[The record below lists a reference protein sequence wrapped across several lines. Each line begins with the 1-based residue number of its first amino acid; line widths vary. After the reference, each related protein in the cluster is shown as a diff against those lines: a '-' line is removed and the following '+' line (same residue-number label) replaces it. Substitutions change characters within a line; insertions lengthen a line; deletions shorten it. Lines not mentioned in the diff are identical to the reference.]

1 MKLILTLLLAGIT
14 HNAFTQ
20 TMVDHYELG
29 EYSKAIESFKNI
41 ESPTVEDQLLLAKA
55 YCTKGMTLECINTYQ
70 KALANVEVD
79 ELLKSKFQYAKILQT
94 QRKYKKADSL
104 FSNLLN
110 VMPENAEFLYQKG
123 KIGNSLKKIAFHQ
136 YYLEALLYD
145 PKHIKAAHEA
155 SRYFMEVDNLKMAK
169 NICLKTLE
177 KVPHTPRLINLL
189 AQIHYREED
198 YTTSLNYI
206 NELVNLKSDL
216 PKFIYEIKGNS
227 FLKLNQNNN
236 ALTAFKKAF
245 KIDSKDPQICL
256 KIAELYL
263 LLEEHQKAQKYL
275 FRYQFLRDTSLW
287 EYNFLMGKM
296 YMQKKEYKMAFY
308 QFEKALDENV
318 RHEDSR
324 YFRAVSADNF
334 MEDKSNALDY
344 YTNYIEF
351 FEDEETSKYVDLA
364 LRRETEIRRELFMK
378 K

>member
-1 MKLILTLLLAGIT
+1 MKFIWTLILVGTCNYISGQSLI
-14 HNAFTQ
+14 
-20 TMVDHYELG
+20 DYYELG
-29 EYSKAIESFKNI
+29 EYSKVIKSFEETK
-41 ESPTVEDQLLLAKA
+41 SPSTEDQFITAKA
-55 YCTKGMTLECINTYQ
+55 FCAKGMTSECMKTYHE
-70 KALANVEVD
+70 ALKNSTVT

-94 QRKYKKADSL
+94 QGYHKKADSL
-104 FSNLLN
+104 YSNLLEA
-110 VMPENAEFLYQKG
+110 MPENAEVLYQKG
-123 KIGNSLKKIAFHQ
+123 KVAESLKKMAFHQ
-136 YYLEALLYD
+136 HYLEALLYD
-145 PKHIKAAHEA
+145 PTHIKAAHEA
-155 SRYFMEVDNLKMAK
+155 SRYFMKVDNLKMAK
-169 NICLKTLE
+169 SICLKTLE

-189 AQIHYREED
+189 AQIHYRIED
-198 YTTSLNYI
+198 YKASLGYI
-206 NELVNLKSDL
+206 TELESLKSDL

-263 LLEEHQKAQKYL
+263 LVNDSQNAQKYL

-296 YMQKKEYKMAFY
+296 YMQKKDYRMAFY

-334 MEDKSNALDY
+334 MEDKSKALDY

-378 K
+378 Q